1 MKLFKSLLVAPATLG
16 LLAPLSASANELNLN
31 DVSGYSS
38 SEEIQSINDFNSE
51 LAVTNSR
58 VDGLEVRMNE
68 YEAGSFSD
76 TTTAS
81 FGVDMAIGAVDGSG
95 DAKEAVRFAYSM
107 GIGLETSFTGED
119 SLSATID
126 IGNTAGATD
135 LVAGPSGLNFN
146 STTDVLT
153 LDGLTYSFPLG
164 GATILV
170 GDNTDASATFTGACA
185 YSAFT
190 DFMGN
195 CGTGYSAPGAKGV
208 TAAMSYAFDGGVSF
222 AAGVSS
228 TETAIMTKEGDDAY
242 AVELAYTA
250 DNYGLAVA
258 YAMAE
263 TTTGGTQAEYT
274 AWGLNGYYAFDAF
287 TVSAGVESKDP
298 EGSATEEGYFLG
310 LSFPEVGPGSFD
322 IGMGTSDTYAD
333 TATEYYTYEASY
345 TYPVNDGVTITP
357 GVFIKEGSTDST
369 GFVVKTSFS
378 F

>member
-1 MKLFKSLLVAPATLG
+1 MKLFQRLLVAPAALG
-16 LLAPLSASANELNLN
+16 LLSPIAANASEVNFQAVSDYSIEEV
-31 DVSGYSS
+31 DVDS
-38 SEEIQSINDFNSE
+38 NTFN
-51 LAVTNSR
+51 AVTNPNPLLAGGE
-58 VDGLEVRMNE
+58 GLIDDHD
-68 YEAGSFSD
+68 GSFSD

-126 IGNTAGATD
+126 VGNTAGATD

-146 STTDVLT
+146 DTTDRLV
-153 LDGLTYSFPLG
+153 LDGLTYSFPVG
-164 GATILV
+164 GATVLV

-228 TETAIMTKEGDDAY
+228 TETGILTKEGDDAF
-242 AVELAYTA
+242 AVELAYSDDA
-250 DNYGLAVA
+250 YGLAVA
-258 YAMAE
+258 YSNVEDA
-263 TTTGGTQAEYT
+263 TNGDYT

-287 TVSAGVESKDP
+287 TISAGVESKDP
-298 EGSATEEGYFLG
+298 DASATEEGYFLG

-345 TYPVNDGVTITP
+345 TYPVNDGITITP
-357 GVFIKEGSTDST
+357 GVFIKEGTTDST

>member
-16 LLAPLSASANELNLN
+16 LLAPMSATANELNLN
-31 DVSGYSS
+31 DVSDYSS

-68 YEAGSFSD
+68 YEAGSFSE

-81 FGVDMAIGAVDGSG
+81 FGVDMAIGAVDGAGTS
-95 DAKEAVRFAYSM
+95 AEAVKFAYSM

-126 IGNTAGATD
+126 VGNTAASSK
-135 LVAGPSGLNFN
+135 VAGTAGLNFN
-146 STTDVLT
+146 STGDNLV
-153 LDGLTYSFPLG
+153 LDGLTYSFPLS
-164 GATILV
+164 GATVLV

-208 TAAMSYAFDGGVSF
+208 TAAMSYAFDSGFTLAGGI
-222 AAGVSS
+222 SS
-228 TETAIMTKEGDDAY
+228 TETAVLTKEGDDAF
-242 AVELAYTA
+242 AVEAAYSDDA
-250 DNYGLAVA
+250 YGLAVA
-258 YAMAE
+258 YSNVEDA
-263 TTTGGTQAEYT
+263 TNGDYT

-287 TVSAGVESKDP
+287 TISVGAESKDP
-298 EGSATEEGYFLG
+298 DASGTEEGYFVG
-310 LSFPEVGPGSFD
+310 LSFPEVGPGSVD

-333 TATEYYTYEASY
+333 SATELYTYEASY
-345 TYPVNDGVTITP
+345 TYPLNDGVTITP
-357 GVFIKEGSTDST
+357 GVFIKEQAGTTDDDT
-369 GFVVKTSFS
+369 GLVVKTSFS